1 MMRILPS
8 VDESPTFKKRLSSF
22 MIYLVLFGRSYKFLN
37 LHIKEFGDPEKVVEI
52 RLNCVCAPFGD
63 YGKPFIMNY
72 MSYMCSLQS
81 SILGIKLNIGIIRV
95 CFQSFVF
102 AAVCFNSG
110 SFSIIFAI
118 SVRSASSL

>member
-1 MMRILPS
+1 
-8 VDESPTFKKRLSSF
+8 

-63 YGKPFIMNY
+63 YGKVFTEQLGKPFIMNY